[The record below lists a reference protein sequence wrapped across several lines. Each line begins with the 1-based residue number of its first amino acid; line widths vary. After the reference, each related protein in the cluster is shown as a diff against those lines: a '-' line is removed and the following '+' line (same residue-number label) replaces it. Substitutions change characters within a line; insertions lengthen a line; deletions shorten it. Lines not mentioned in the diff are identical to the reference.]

1 MAAVCQLHTKLNRG
15 HPDCCDHAWV
25 QIRFQRRRAVVLP
38 LTVIVMLLGAVSAAA
53 VPASSSRA
61 QPGPFAYVAFGD
73 SFSAGEGVVPFLQ
86 SGAGCDRSSRAYS
99 TWVQPP
105 GYAKPLYAIASGNRR
120 AAAGGANLYGSN
132 QSVRS
137 AGSVSWAS
145 WACSGATTANVLPRS
160 LGGVP
165 QGAALRTQ
173 LDSADLAGANL
184 VTLTI
189 GGNDAGYVDVLIA
202 CGLGNCNTRAFE
214 RSRAAIIDR
223 AKPRLEKVY
232 RAIAARA
239 PHARIVVLGYPQP
252 FPAAKARQACSALGP
267 FQGEQDMLRRLGVRL
282 NGTIRAAV
290 ADVARSGARVEFV
303 PVDRR
308 FEGHEVC
315 GSKGQWING
324 IIMSSTGF
332 GLDPGSFHP
341 TLGGQ
346 RDGFG
351 AAVNAALRR

>member
-1 MAAVCQLHTKLNRG
+1 
-15 HPDCCDHAWV
+15 V
-25 QIRFQRRRAVVLP
+25 QISLSRARVVAISLVGA
-38 LTVIVMLLGAVSAAA
+38 TVALLGALSAAA
-53 VPASSSRA
+53 APAVPSRA
-61 QPGPFAYVAFGD
+61 QPTPFSYVALGD

-86 SGAGCDRSSRAYS
+86 SGSTCHRSSRAYS

-105 GYAKPLYAIASGNRR
+105 GYAKPLYAIASGS
-120 AAAGGANLYGSN
+120 AAPGAGGTNLYGSREN
-132 QSVRS
+132 VRS
-137 AGSVSWAS
+137 GGGATWAS

-160 LGGVP
+160 LGGAP
-165 QGAALRTQ
+165 QGTAARTQ
-173 LDSADLAGANL
+173 IDSATLAGANL

-189 GGNDAGYVDVLIA
+189 GGNDAGYVDVLVS
-202 CGLGNCNTRAFE
+202 CGLGNCNTPAFE

-223 AKPRLEKVY
+223 MKPRLEKVY
-232 RAIAARA
+232 RAIAAKA
-239 PHARIVVLGYPQP
+239 PNARIVVLGYPQP

-282 NGTIRAAV
+282 NGTIRSAV
-290 ADVARSGARVEFV
+290 ADVARSGVKVEYV
-303 PVDRR
+303 PMAGR

-315 GSKGQWING
+315 GSKGAWING
-324 IIMSSTGF
+324 IRMSSTGF

-346 RDGFG
+346 RDGYG